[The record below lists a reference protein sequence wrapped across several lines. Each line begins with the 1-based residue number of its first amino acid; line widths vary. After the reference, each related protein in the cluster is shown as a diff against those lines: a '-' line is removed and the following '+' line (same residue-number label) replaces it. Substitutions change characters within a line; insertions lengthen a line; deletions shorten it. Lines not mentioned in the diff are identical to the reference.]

1 MDKIIVIS
9 LIAIVVIVSILVYE
23 LIVSSSHTT
32 NNIATNTQ
40 IGKYLITHKTTLIN
54 ATKETYSFNL
64 SNSSNTILV
73 DNFTYSQI
81 INFSQN
87 PGTMWKINVI
97 VSSLPTI
104 RISPGISTY
113 TATKNMQLIGSF
125 NNTDLTINAEG
136 HLIALEIYGKNDTII
151 FENGILFYPAS
162 IPGITVELGSNVYL
176 IR

>member
-1 MDKIIVIS
+1 MNRIIVIS
-9 LIAIVVIVSILVYE
+9 LIAIVTIVLILAYE
-23 LIVSSSHTT
+23 LIFSPSHAT

-40 IGKYLITHKTTLIN
+40 IEKYSILHKTILMN
-54 ATKETYSFNL
+54 LTKESHSFNL
-64 SNSSNTILV
+64 SESSNTILV

-104 RISPGISTY
+104 KISPETSIY
-113 TATKNMQLIGSF
+113 IATKNAQLIGDF

-136 HLIALEIYGKNDTII
+136 HLINLEIYGKNDTIA

-162 IPGITVELGSNVYL
+162 IPGVTVELGSNSYL

>member
-23 LIVSSSHTT
+23 LIVSSSHAT
-32 NNIATNTQ
+32 NNIANNTQ
-40 IGKYLITHKTTLIN
+40 IEKYLITHKTTLIN
-54 ATKETYSFNL
+54 ATKESYSFNL
-64 SNSSNTILV
+64 SKSSNTILV

-162 IPGITVELGSNVYL
+162 IPGITVELGSNAYL

>member
-9 LIAIVVIVSILVYE
+9 LIAIVAIVLILAYE
-23 LIVSSSHTT
+23 LIVSSSHATS
-32 NNIATNTQ
+32 NIATNNQ
-40 IGKYLITHKTTLIN
+40 LKKYPILHKTILMN
-54 ATKETYSFNL
+54 STKESRAFNL
-64 SNSSNTILV
+64 SESSNTILV

-97 VSSLPTI
+97 ISSLPTI
-104 RISPGISTY
+104 KISPGTSIY
-113 TATKNMQLIGSF
+113 IATKNAQLIGDF
-125 NNTDLTINAEG
+125 NNTDLIINAEG
-136 HLIALEIYGKNDTII
+136 HLINLEIYGKNDTIM

-162 IPGITVELGSNVYL
+162 IPGVTVELGSNAYL

>member
-1 MDKIIVIS
+1 MDRIIVIS
-9 LIAIVVIVSILVYE
+9 LIAIFAIVLILVYE
-23 LIVSSSHTT
+23 LIISSSHAT

-40 IGKYLITHKTTLIN
+40 VKKYLILHKTILMN
-54 ATKETYSFNL
+54 STKESHSFNL
-64 SNSSNTILV
+64 SELSNTILV

-97 VSSLPTI
+97 ISSLPTI
-104 RISPGISTY
+104 KISPETSIY
-113 TATKNMQLIGSF
+113 IATKNAQLIGDF

-136 HLIALEIYGKNDTII
+136 HLISLSIYGKNDTIT

-162 IPGITVELGSNVYL
+162 IQGVTVELGSNAYL